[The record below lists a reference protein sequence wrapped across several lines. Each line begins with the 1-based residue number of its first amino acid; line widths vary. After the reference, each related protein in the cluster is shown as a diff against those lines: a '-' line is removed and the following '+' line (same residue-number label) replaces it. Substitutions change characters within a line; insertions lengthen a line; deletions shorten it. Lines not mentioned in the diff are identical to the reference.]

1 MIQLE
6 KKRGGVVDC
15 IRSLMLEIADVKN
28 NSFTDGYPL

>member
-6 KKRGGVVDC
+6 KKGGVDG

-28 NSFTDGYPL
+28 NSFTLRGEMLP